1 MKTIIIYFFSQIL
14 HFTLLYFM
22 NSFRKNQIGEKIINL
37 FGEFFRF
44 HEGSQFNV
52 TFLPV
57 IR

>member
-1 MKTIIIYFFSQIL
+1 
-14 HFTLLYFM
+14 M